1 MAEKNQATAPETV
14 TAGIEVGLEVV
25 IEWAAIRATLKEL
38 AKTWARQSGNPG
50 MEKKYADDF
59 SARVDKEV
67 SLLQQDMISYRQFSE
82 HAKREVERAR
92 SKSNIDWQM
101 LSNVLGLGQM
111 EGMTDQQAMEQAYIS
126 SNNSMSLVANM
137 MVLRNGAQKVLDQVK
152 EQWAS
157 HPGASAQQVDTFV
170 DTLLEQQK
178 SALLEKDEFLDKQVN
193 YLIGQVNFRHTPAPG
208 ITPRKPGR

>member
-1 MAEKNQATAPETV
+1 MKQG
-14 TAGIEVGLEVV
+14 AGV
-25 IEWAAIRATLKEL
+25 IPLSVHGGQL
-38 AKTWARQSGNPG
+38 GGNG
-50 MEKKYADDF
+50 NA
-59 SARVDKEV
+59 
-67 SLLQQDMISYRQFSE
+67 L
-82 HAKREVERAR
+82 
-92 SKSNIDWQM
+92 
-101 LSNVLGLGQM
+101 NVLGLGQR

-152 EQWAS
+152 EQGAS

-208 ITPRKPGR
+208 ITPRKPER